1 MRSRRLPS
9 VVLRREANMDK
20 TTPTDV
26 GGMSHSDSK
35 CIPSPQAGY
44 VMCMSGRAR
53 DRVQALLGRD
63 RTPCFL
69 DVEYMPRYEGC
80 IFPVSAE
87 ELTECLAISSV
98 KPLARRNWAYV
109 REWPPG

>member
-1 MRSRRLPS
+1 
-9 VVLRREANMDK
+9 
-20 TTPTDV
+20 
-26 GGMSHSDSK
+26 
-35 CIPSPQAGY
+35 
-44 VMCMSGRAR
+44 MSGRAR

-98 KPLARRNWAYV
+98 KPLSVRHWRAV
-109 REWPPG
+109 RECPR